1 MQAEPLSISKVFRSG
16 GDIHY
21 VLPPFQREYSLEKKQ
36 WEALLKDA
44 FAIYEEYDGE
54 YDDEEDSNPPEHF
67 LGSLVVINDGNHNNE
82 IDTYKLVDGQQRLTT
97 ISLLCCAL
105 RNIVKLSNPK
115 LASRYHKM
123 LVNSGE
129 ESEDD
134 TYYKV
139 LPTNKYGDREA
150 YQAIINEKEVSVLVK
165 SSIPSAYQYIFD
177 EVNKKINLE
186 GIHSNTFYK
195 VIANFFQVVYIE
207 LEKNESPYKIFE
219 SLNAK
224 GKDLSQADLVRNYI
238 AMRLPIPNQEK
249 VFDTCWSK
257 IETLL
262 QEKET
267 VGKSRIG
274 ELTAFIR
281 HYLATH
287 SRILCAEDHI
297 YARFRDRCEK
307 HFTKDKDFIAEIN
320 RLSKFAEYYN
330 CLIRPQHEKD
340 QKIREYLKR
349 LSKLDISTAYP
360 FLLAL
365 YNAYHS
371 QEINKKDFLHIL
383 KILENYLVR
392 RYITGEFTN
401 YLNKMFPVL
410 WNDILKEKINQN
422 IKEAT
427 QELLA
432 SKRYPSDKDIR
443 ESIKKAKLYEKN
455 PRGREKLCF
464 VLEEINR
471 YLSKGSGGYTILED
485 KPTIEH
491 IMPQTPSHEWKKSLG
506 EDYETVYQN
515 YLNTLGNLTLVT
527 SEWNSSLS
535 NRPFEEKKQKLAS
548 HALKINSDYFSQ
560 DISYWDETEILKRM
574 EFITDNFLEVWPS
587 FGQTESLN
595 KNHKKSPKSVTIRK
609 HTIEIPD
616 QTWLQFRV
624 LVVEWGIKNHPNSFE
639 LIRESLPTH
648 FCDDPTQ
655 EQSSKNWHKLSN
667 GIWLSKSY
675 SAKDHYRFCLRFLD
689 ILDISESEWSYEE
702 VD

>member
-1 MQAEPLSISKVFRSG
+1 MQADPYSISEVFRSG
-16 GDIHY
+16 GDIRY
-21 VLPPFQREYSLEKKQ
+21 VLPPFQREYSWEKQQ
-36 WEALLKDA
+36 WQTLLQDIFTIYKE
-44 FAIYEEYDGE
+44 YEEE
-54 YDDEEDSNPPEHF
+54 FDEEDKESKLPEHF
-67 LGSLVVINDGNHNNE
+67 LGSLVVINDGYHNNG
-82 IDTYKLVDGQQRLTT
+82 TYKLVDGQQRLTT

-105 RNIVKLSNPK
+105 RNIVKPNNSK
-115 LASRYHKM
+115 LAGKCNNF
-123 LVNSGE
+123 LVNNQE
-129 ESEDD
+129 KPEDD
-134 TYYKV
+134 TYYKL

-150 YQAIINEKEVSVLVK
+150 YQAIINDQEIPNSVK
-165 SSIPSAYQYIFD
+165 SSIPSAYQYIFH
-177 EVNKKINLE
+177 EVHQKIKLE
-186 GIHSNTFYK
+186 RTHPNTIYK
-195 VIANFFQVVYIE
+195 VISNCFQVVYIR
-207 LEKNESPYKIFE
+207 LDRNESPYKIFE

-238 AMRLPIPNQEK
+238 AMRLPFQDQEK
-249 VFDTCWSK
+249 VFNNCWSK

-287 SRILCAEDHI
+287 SRILCAKDHI
-297 YARFRDRCEK
+297 CIRFRDRCEK
-307 HFTKDKDFIAEIN
+307 YFPKDSQFIAEITK
-320 RLSKFAEYYN
+320 LSKFAEYYN
-330 CLIRPQHEKD
+330 CLIRPEEEKE
-340 QKIREYLKR
+340 QEIRAYLTR
-349 LSKLDISTAYP
+349 LNKLEISTAYP

-365 YNAYHS
+365 YSAYNS
-371 QEINKKDFLHIL
+371 QEISKKDCLHIL
-383 KILENYLVR
+383 KTLENYLVR
-392 RYITGEFTN
+392 RYIAGESTN
-401 YLNKMFPVL
+401 YLSQVFPVL
-410 WNDILKEKINQN
+410 WNDIFKEKSNQN

-427 QELLA
+427 EKLLA
-432 SKRYPSDKDIR
+432 SKRYPSDQEIR

-455 PRGREKLCF
+455 PTGREKLCF

-471 YLSKGSGGYTILED
+471 HLSKGSGGYTILED
-485 KPTIEH
+485 KATIEH
-491 IMPQTPSHEWKKSLG
+491 IMPQTPSHEWKRSLG

-548 HALKINSDYFSQ
+548 HALKINKDYFSQ
-560 DISYWDETEILKRM
+560 DILYWNEIEILKRM

-595 KNHKKSPKSVTIRK
+595 KNHKKSPRSVTIRQD
-609 HTIEIPD
+609 TIEIPD

-624 LVVEWGIKNHPNSFE
+624 LVVECGIKNYPNSFE

-655 EQSSKNWHKLSN
+655 EQSTKNWHKLSN

-689 ILDISESEWSYEE
+689 ILDISESEWSYQEI
-702 VD
+702 D